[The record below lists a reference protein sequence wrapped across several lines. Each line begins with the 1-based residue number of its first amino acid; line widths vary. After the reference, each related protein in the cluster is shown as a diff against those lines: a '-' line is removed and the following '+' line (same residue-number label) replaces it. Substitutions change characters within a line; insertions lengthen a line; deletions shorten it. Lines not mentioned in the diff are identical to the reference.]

1 MTEQEQKTFNAN
13 LNTLRH
19 RVHILA
25 KIKLPLEDLWPK
37 IDEEFRRL
45 ANAMENEKGSS
56 KSYRLLLVNFDT
68 MKDGWVTVSAK
79 DGFTIRLWMEK
90 KAAFR
95 SWVNLN
101 SESKSHRPYT
111 FTRNKPVKQH
121 HEIVEEANKVLEN
134 R

>member
-1 MTEQEQKTFNAN
+1 MTEQERNTFNGN
-13 LNTLRH
+13 LNTLRN

-25 KIKLPLEDLWPK
+25 KIKRPLEDLWPK
-37 IDEEFRRL
+37 IDDEFKRL

-79 DGFTIRLWMEK
+79 DGFTIRLWMVK

-101 SESKSHRPYT
+101 SESKVHRTRT
-111 FTRNKPVKQH
+111 FTRNQKG
-121 HEIVEEANKVLEN
+121 
-134 R
+134 